1 MTRLVSERK
10 RIVARYLV
18 ETQTDDGWPYDMV
31 YGVFNR
37 NCMINY
43 DNYRYYF
50 PLWALARYRRVLGEL
65 PDAAT

>member
-1 MTRLVSERK
+1 
-10 RIVARYLV
+10 
-18 ETQTDDGWPYDMV
+18 V

-50 PLWALARYRRVLGEL
+50 PMWALARHARLARRTR
-65 PDAAT
+65 AT